1 MAVSKI
7 KIFWRF
13 FSYPGQRVDNL
24 LIKNI
29 KIAGSFFVCWF
40 YHCNEGWNVW
50 HLAHTYKLFF
60 KIFAWKMKNLR
71 SNKLKSE
78 VYYAF
83 IYTFYVPPNYCMRAF
98 GHHKVL
104 QKHKICQDNITKI
117 TCHIGNFWIW
127 HFKTL
132 KEKSDIFFLVSVQ
145 STLFFLSSL
154 NFCEFIYW

>member
-1 MAVSKI
+1 MSI
-7 KIFWRF
+7 QNHQNEILLTIPFWMG
-13 FSYPGQRVDNL
+13 SSS
-24 LIKNI
+24 
-29 KIAGSFFVCWF
+29 AGSFFCRF

-50 HLAHTYKLFF
+50 HLAHPCQLFF

-83 IYTFYVPPNYCMRAF
+83 IYTFYVPPNYAVC
-98 GHHKVL
+98 GHLDIIKVL

-132 KEKSDIFFLVSVQ
+132 KEKSDIFF
-145 STLFFLSSL
+145 F
-154 NFCEFIYW
+154 